1 MPFDHVLRQA
11 QDAARGR
18 RFEFATATRIIFG
31 PGTLQEVGPLAAEMG
46 RRSLV
51 VTGRTLARA
60 QRLLDLLAAQGVD
73 VVTFPVAGEPTTE
86 VVRQGTQRARE
97 ANCDLVIGFGGGSAI
112 DTGKAI
118 AALLTNGGDPL
129 DYLEVIGKGKPLT
142 RPSAPC
148 IAIPTT
154 AGTGAEV
161 TRNAVLL
168 SPEHRVKVSLR
179 SPLMLPRLALVDP
192 ELTHTMPPEVT
203 ASTGLDALTQLM
215 EPYVSNKANP
225 LTDALC
231 REGMRRVARSLRRA
245 YACGACPERSRRK
258 QGRTEHGDDAAARED
273 MALASL
279 FGGLALA
286 NAKLGAVHGFAGPI
300 GGMFP
305 APHGAVCASLLP
317 HVMAINVR
325 ALRERAPESE
335 ALRRYDEIARL
346 LTGNERA
353 TAADGVAWV
362 EELCQALQIPSLASY
377 EVTEEDFPLL
387 IEKAAVSSS
396 MKGNPIGLTVEEMR
410 EVLARAL

>member
-1 MPFDHVLRQA
+1 M
-11 QDAARGR
+11 

-31 PGTLQEVGPLAAEMG
+31 AGTLGEVGPIAAEMG
-46 RRSLV
+46 KRALV
-51 VTGRTLARA
+51 VTGRTAERA
-60 QRLLDLLAAQGVD
+60 KPLLDLLAAQGVD
-73 VVTFPVAGEPTTE
+73 IVTFSVSGEPTTE
-86 VVRQGTQRARE
+86 VVRRGTQRARE
-97 ANCDLVIGFGGGSAI
+97 ADCDLVIGFGGGSAI
-112 DTGKAI
+112 DAGKAI

-142 RPSAPC
+142 RPSAPY

-161 TRNAVLL
+161 ARNAVLR
-168 SPEHRVKVSLR
+168 SPQHRVKVSLR

-203 ASTGLDALTQLM
+203 ASTGLDALTQVM

-231 REGMRRVARSLRRA
+231 REGMRRAARSLRRA
-245 YACGACPERSRRK
+245 Y
-258 QGRTEHGDDAAARED
+258 EHGDDAAARED
-273 MALASL
+273 MALVSL
-279 FGGLALA
+279 FGGLALT
-286 NAKLGAVHGFAGPI
+286 NAGLGAVHGFAGPI

-317 HVMAINVR
+317 HVMTVNVR
-325 ALRERAPESE
+325 ALQERAPESV

-362 EELCQALQIPSLASY
+362 RELCAALRIPPLSAY
-377 EVTEEDFPLL
+377 GMTEADFPALK
-387 IEKAAVSSS
+387 EKASRASS
-396 MKGNPIGLTVEEMR
+396 MRGNPIKLTAEEME

>member
-1 MPFDHVLRQA
+1 M
-11 QDAARGR
+11 

-31 PGTLQEVGPLAAEMG
+31 AGALREVGPLAAEMG
-46 RRSLV
+46 NRALV
-51 VTGRTLARA
+51 VTGRTVERA
-60 QRLLDLLAAQGVD
+60 KPLLDLLTAQGMD
-73 VVTFPVAGEPTTE
+73 AVTFSVTGEPTTE
-86 VVRQGTQRARE
+86 VARLGAQRARE
-97 ANCDLVIGFGGGSAI
+97 AGCDLVIGFGGGSAL
-112 DTGKAI
+112 DTGKAV
-118 AALLTNGGDPL
+118 AALLTNGGAPL
-129 DYLEVIGKGKPLT
+129 DYLEVIGRGQPLT
-142 RPSAPC
+142 QPSAPY

-192 ELTHTMPPEVT
+192 ELTHSMPPEVT
-203 ASTGLDALTQLM
+203 ASTGLDALTQVM
-215 EPYVSNKANP
+215 EPYVSNRANP

-231 REGMRRVARSLRRA
+231 REGMRRTDRSLRRA
-245 YACGACPERSRRK
+245 YE
-258 QGRTEHGDDAAARED
+258 QGDDAAARED

-286 NAKLGAVHGFAGPI
+286 NAKLGAAHGFAGPM

-325 ALRERAPESE
+325 ALQERSPESE
-335 ALRRYDEIARL
+335 ALRRYDEIARI

-353 TAADGVAWV
+353 TADDGVAWV
-362 EELCQALQIPSLASY
+362 RELCQALAVPSLTSY
-377 EVTEEDFPLL
+377 GVTEQDFPLL
-387 IEKAAVSSS
+387 IEKASVSSS
-396 MKGNPIGLTVEEMR
+396 MKGNPIKLTADEMW
-410 EVLARAL
+410 EILSRAL